1 MEVLAGDLAFPEGP
15 AFDSDDTLWCTE
27 AYAGALVR
35 WEAETDGFDRVGVGG
50 IPNAIAVDEDDALW
64 ICDFE
69 TDAIRRYDPR
79 SETVETV
86 VDSVDGE
93 ALDKPNDLAFDAE
106 GNLVFTC
113 SGHPEDAPNEPTQ
126 YVCCYLP
133 DGTIEKIAEGLVFP
147 NGLTFTPDG
156 GIVVAETYKH
166 RLLRASG
173 IPTPAS
179 GRTSPPGPRS
189 GVLSVPTA

>member
-1 MEVLAGDLAFPEGP
+1 
-15 AFDSDDTLWCTE
+15 
-27 AYAGALVR
+27 
-35 WEAETDGFDRVGVGG
+35 
-50 IPNAIAVDEDDALW
+50 
-64 ICDFE
+64 
-69 TDAIRRYDPR
+69 
-79 SETVETV
+79 
-86 VDSVDGE
+86 
-93 ALDKPNDLAFDAE
+93 PNDLAFDAE